1 MLSRCAVRCQLLFSP
16 ACKLLGLP
24 DHCYD
29 NAGGPLAETMLER
42 KAAVEE
48 TEGEGEGESE

>member
-48 TEGEGEGESE
+48 TEGEGESE